1 VTDLTTIII
10 CSLLAGS
17 TIFLG
22 GILSYYFGDHVKS
35 GLIKSEIIH
44 LSIAFGGGILIAAV
58 GLVLVPHGME
68 ALPLVPILLCF
79 SAGTIS
85 FYFID
90 RYIERKGGTIAQLLS
105 MVSDF
110 VPESIAMGAVF
121 SSNAQLGIL
130 LALIMGI
137 QNLPEAFNS
146 YMDLKTTFSTRK
158 CLVILFLLS
167 FLGVASALVGYYF
180 LADMPMSIGALMLFS
195 AGGVIYLVFQDIAP
209 MSKLEKHWIPALGAS
224 LGFMVG
230 MIGVKIL
237 G

>member
-1 VTDLTTIII
+1 
-10 CSLLAGS
+10 
-17 TIFLG
+17 
-22 GILSYYFGDHVKS
+22 
-35 GLIKSEIIH
+35 
-44 LSIAFGGGILIAAV
+44 
-58 GLVLVPHGME
+58 
-68 ALPLVPILLCF
+68 LLCF

-121 SSNAQLGIL
+121 SSNSQLGIL